1 MTAGGLTRLMTDACR
16 RPARPGQ
23 CDCRLVV
30 QRAGGGSASLGGS
43 TGRTPRRS
51 RAGRR
56 QAERNGPEQRA
67 FGAARRQLDAD
78 ARRMLDHTRADLD
91 EALTDCRELGRGQTA
106 RRRYCRAHA
115 VHQPE
120 CGRVQHETHLVGG
133 RAVAAHA
140 VGRQL
145 RLVQLDQV
153 LHLPALAIDVLVEVL
168 RAAFERGGDVADVDL
183 LPAVARLPRVGLAR
197 ALDARD
203 HAPRP
208 RPAPRLVLQ
217 ARVAAQL
224 FLRADGVPEAQV
236 IASLFNHGI
245 QHAVAGQAEDEGLAI
260 VLAPCHHLVA
270 AIVAVAAPDQT
281 RSRPVPLEAPGD
293 VLDDGPHLRT
303 LRRARGPQDRAD
315 GRAALDVIDM
325 HGGEAALVLV
335 RIPERELLAAV
346 RRTERIV
353 DVDDL
358 LPARLHGYA
367 ELIDQRAAETRSL
380 DLARRVLEAAVGRLR
395 RERRVGLGTP
405 AD

>member
-1 MTAGGLTRLMTDACR
+1 M
-16 RPARPGQ
+16 
-23 CDCRLVV
+23 
-30 QRAGGGSASLGGS
+30 
-43 TGRTPRRS
+43 PRHS

-56 QAERNGPEQRA
+56 QAGRDGPEQRA
-67 FGAARRQLDAD
+67 FGAARWQLDAD

-91 EALTDCRELGRGQTA
+91 EALTDCCELGRRQPA

-120 CGRVQHETHLVGG
+120 RGRVQHETHLVGG

-153 LHLPALAIDVLVEVL
+153 LHLTTLAIDVLVEVL
-168 RAAFERGGDVADVDL
+168 GRAFERGGDVADVNF

-236 IASLFNHGI
+236 VAGLRNQGI
-245 QHAVAGQAEDEGLAI
+245 QHAVAGQAEDEGFAV
-260 VLAPCHHLVA
+260 VLAPRHHLVA

-281 RSRPVPLEAPGD
+281 RSRPMPLEASGD
-293 VLDDGPHLRT
+293 VLDDGAHLRA
-303 LRRARGPQDRAD
+303 LRRAGGAQDRGD
-315 GRAALDVIDM
+315 RRAARDVIDM
-325 HGGEAALVLV
+325 HRRKAALVLMRV
-335 RIPERELLAAV
+335 PKGQLLAAV
-346 RRTERIV
+346 RGAESVV

-358 LPARLHGYA
+358 LLARLHGHA
-367 ELIDQRAAETRSL
+367 ELIDQRAAETRGL
-380 DLARRVLEAAVGRLR
+380 DFARRVLQAAVGRLR
-395 RERRVGLGTP
+395 RERRAGLGT
-405 AD
+405 